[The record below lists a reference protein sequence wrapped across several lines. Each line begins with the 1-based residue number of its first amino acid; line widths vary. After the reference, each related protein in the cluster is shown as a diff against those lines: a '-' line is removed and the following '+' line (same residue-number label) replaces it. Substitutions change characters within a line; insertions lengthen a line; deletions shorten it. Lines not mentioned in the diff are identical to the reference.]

1 MAKKNR
7 NVLLV
12 SVLFFLAAGGGSYL
26 FREPILTR
34 VATFLVVS
42 DPLHKADAMEILGG
56 GEPGR
61 ARKAAE
67 LYHEGWAPR
76 IFITKAEHTT
86 ATEELRH
93 YGISAAED
101 HEIKCAVLRL
111 LGVPEDALEVVD
123 GYNRSTLEEA
133 RRLRDYTEKRGL
145 KRLIL
150 VTSNFHTRR
159 TRLVFRRVFKGTGID
174 LMVQAAPPD
183 DWFNPDKWWTR
194 RMDSRNLFLEYQK
207 LIFYAVRYW

>member
-101 HEIKCAVLRL
+101 HEIKCAVCL
-111 LGVPEDALEVVD
+111 LVASICSTSLPSSSPLGLMRCPRTNL
-123 GYNRSTLEEA
+123 GPGSCMRRS
-133 RRLRDYTEKRGL
+133 KR
-145 KRLIL
+145 K
-150 VTSNFHTRR
+150 V
-159 TRLVFRRVFKGTGID
+159 
-174 LMVQAAPPD
+174 AP
-183 DWFNPDKWWTR
+183 
-194 RMDSRNLFLEYQK
+194 S
-207 LIFYAVRYW
+207 

>member
-7 NVLLV
+7 NVLLI
-12 SVLFFLAAGGGSYL
+12 SVLFFLAAGGGFYL

-76 IFITKAEHTT
+76 IFITNAEHTT
-86 ATEELRH
+86 TKDVLGD
-93 YGISAAED
+93 YGIPA
-101 HEIKCAVLRL
+101 
-111 LGVPEDALEVVD
+111 GVVSQLFCD
-123 GYNRSTLEEA
+123 
-133 RRLRDYTEKRGL
+133 
-145 KRLIL
+145 
-150 VTSNFHTRR
+150 
-159 TRLVFRRVFKGTGID
+159 RRVLGFVDENAGHT
-174 LMVQAAPPD
+174 
-183 DWFNPDKWWTR
+183 T
-194 RMDSRNLFLEYQK
+194 
-207 LIFYAVRYW
+207 